1 MNCIIVDDDKLSC
14 KVISELIRK
23 SSFLNLVGEFNSAV
37 IARNELV
44 KRPDIDLVFLDIQ
57 MPHMDGFDFIGS
69 LERPPSIIMVTGN
82 ENLAVKAYDFDVID
96 YLIKPVSYSRLCKA
110 IDKVIRYQDKSFGD
124 NLGNQEIFI
133 KKGSTLVK
141 IKLDDIIL
149 VEALE
154 NYVVLHTGSEKYT
167 IHFTMKAIEQQLPS
181 FLFVRVHRSY
191 IVNKSRINTIR
202 DNGLEIK
209 GYSEINSTIPIG
221 KSYRDSLLKEIN
233 VMLR

>member
-14 KVISELIRK
+14 KVIAELVRK
-23 SSFLNLVGEFNSAV
+23 SSFLNLVGEYYDAV
-37 IARNELV
+37 DARNELV
-44 KRPDIDLVFLDIQ
+44 KRPDIDLIFLDIQ

-82 ENLAVKAYDFDVID
+82 ESLAVKAYDFDVID
-96 YLIKPVSYSRLCKA
+96 YLIKPVGFSRFCKA
-110 IDKVIRYQDKSFGD
+110 VDKVIRYQDKSIGD
-124 NLGNQEIFI
+124 NLGKQEIFI

-154 NYVVLHTGSEKYT
+154 NYVVLHTDTEKYT

-202 DNGLEIK
+202 DNGLEIN
-209 GYSEINSTIPIG
+209 GYSEVNTIPIG